1 MREDH
6 LTPAVGTPRP
16 LLEVTD
22 LVCHF
27 PVRGGLLRRKQK
39 PIQAVDHLSF
49 SVERGEGLGV
59 VGESGCGKSTMAN
72 ALMRLIRPTSG
83 SFRFDG
89 QEVFAL
95 EGAALRH
102 WRREVQLVFQNP
114 YASLDPRMTLRQ
126 IVEEPLLV
134 NGLNLRAVERRA
146 QVMSILERVG
156 FDSRHAN
163 RYPHQ
168 LSGGQRQRVGIARS
182 LVLKPKVLILDEP
195 VSALDVSV
203 QAQVLNLLDSLRR
216 DLGLT
221 FIFIGHDLSV
231 VRHVSERIAV
241 MYLGR
246 IVEIGKRDAV
256 FGRVRHPYTQA
267 LLSAV
272 PSPDHTKGSTGKRI
286 TLQGDPPSP
295 ANPPSG
301 CRFRTR
307 CWKASEICARI
318 DPQLQAHAAP
328 EDHQVACHHPEPL

>member
-1 MREDH
+1 
-6 LTPAVGTPRP
+6 V
-16 LLEVTD
+16 
-22 LVCHF
+22 F
-27 PVRGGLLRRKQK
+27 GLD
-39 PIQAVDHLSF
+39 P
-49 SVERGEGLGV
+49 
-59 VGESGCGKSTMAN
+59 
-72 ALMRLIRPTSG
+72 
-83 SFRFDG
+83 
-89 QEVFAL
+89 
-95 EGAALRH
+95 AALRR

-126 IVEEPLLV
+126 IIEEPLRV
-134 NGLNLRAVERRA
+134 SGLSLPAAERRA
-146 QVMSILERVG
+146 QVMALLEKVG
-156 FDSRHAN
+156 LDPGHAG

-182 LVLKPKVLILDEP
+182 LILKPKVLILDEP

-203 QAQVLNLLDSLRR
+203 QAQVLNLLDDLRR
-216 DLGLT
+216 ELGLT

-246 IVEIGKRDAV
+246 IVEIGPRDAV
-256 FGRVRHPYTQA
+256 FGRALHPYTQA

-272 PSPDHTKGSTGKRI
+272 PSPDHAKAGTGRRI

-307 CWKASEICARI
+307 CWKATEICTRI
-318 DPQLQAHAAP
+318 DPQLQPTGTADGHLA
-328 EDHQVACHHPEPL
+328 ACHHPETL

>member
-1 MREDH
+1 MLSD
-6 LTPAVGTPRP
+6 PPVAAVADAQP
-16 LLEVTD
+16 LIEVTD

-27 PVRGGLLRRKQK
+27 PVRGGILQRKKK
-39 PIQAVDHLSF
+39 PIQAVDHVSF
-49 SVERGEGLGV
+49 SVQRGEGLGV

-72 ALMRLIRPTSG
+72 ALMRLLTPTAG

-89 QEVFAL
+89 REVFGL
-95 EGAALRH
+95 QGEDLRR
-102 WRREVQLVFQNP
+102 WRRDVQLVFQNP
-114 YASLDPRMTLRQ
+114 YASLDPRMTVRQ

-134 NGLNLRAVERRA
+134 NGLNLPPAERRE
-146 QVMSILERVG
+146 QVMAILDRVG

-216 DLGLT
+216 ELGLT

-246 IVEIGKRDAV
+246 IVEIGPRDAV
-256 FGRVRHPYTQA
+256 FGQARHPYTQA

-272 PSPDHTKGSTGKRI
+272 PSPDHAKGARGKRI
-286 TLQGDPPSP
+286 TLQGDPPSA

-307 CWKASEICARI
+307 CWKATALCSQI
-318 DPQLQAHAAP
+318 DPQLQPTSVA
-328 EDHQVACHHPEPL
+328 ENHQVACHHPEPL